1 MAFVWQSGAKLARN
15 DNSDTEKLLLP
26 WSFAILSLSFV
37 GDLSFNEEEGEGRGC
52 CRYGYPCN
60 TEALLTLF
68 SRGFL
73 S

>member
-37 GDLSFNEEEGEGRGC
+37 GNLSFNEEEGGGGKRLLPI
-52 CRYGYPCN
+52 RILLQYGSSSD
-60 TEALLTLF
+60 AF
-68 SRGFL
+68 
-73 S
+73 